1 MNWTERQLEA
11 IENRQKNILVAAA
24 AGSGKT
30 AVLVERIRRLIV
42 EDRVPVDRMLIVTF
56 TNAAAAEMKEKI
68 RQALYAEQNEDRTK
82 AAYARRQLALLP
94 QASISTF
101 HSFALNVIRKY
112 FYLTDLEPGFSI
124 CDEARGAIL
133 REDAMDELLE
143 RRFEEG
149 SPEFHDFLDR
159 YSSGRN
165 MNGVREMILSVYD
178 GVMAMPYPWKWLDE
192 KIGELGLSCDEF
204 RKSPLMEY
212 IWDHAAEVLTKAG
225 ENSRKAAEILEDEG
239 LDRLADKVREG
250 QTIFIEAALE
260 YGKTRDFEGFG
271 EKLGL
276 IGLPRITPKKEE
288 KEIYAEVKD
297 SVSACL
303 KEAREAAKNLR
314 EEIFCRPL
322 DAQVEE
328 MNRTAPFA
336 AYLGGLVREYHEIFR
351 AVKKKKKT
359 GRFRRHRALLPG
371 NTGKPRRAG
380 FLPGKV
386 RVYFYRRISG
396 HQRPSGGNYRKNLP
410 REQSLHGRRHKA
422 EHLQVQTCR
431 AVHIQAKVP
440 SVRGLRR
447 RRQLRKDRP

>member
-82 AAYARRQLALLP
+82 AAYARKQLALLP

-212 IWDHAAEVLTKAG
+212 IWDHAAETLTKAG
-225 ENSRKAAEILEDEG
+225 ENSRKAAVILEDEG

-260 YGKTRDFEGFG
+260 YGKTRVWENPGF
-271 EKLGL
+271 
-276 IGLPRITPKKEE
+276 
-288 KEIYAEVKD
+288 
-297 SVSACL
+297 
-303 KEAREAAKNLR
+303 
-314 EEIFCRPL
+314 
-322 DAQVEE
+322 
-328 MNRTAPFA
+328 
-336 AYLGGLVREYHEIFR
+336 
-351 AVKKKKKT
+351 
-359 GRFRRHRALLPG
+359 
-371 NTGKPRRAG
+371 
-380 FLPGKV
+380 
-386 RVYFYRRISG
+386 
-396 HQRPSGGNYRKNLP
+396 
-410 REQSLHGRRHKA
+410 
-422 EHLQVQTCR
+422 
-431 AVHIQAKVP
+431 
-440 SVRGLRR
+440 
-447 RRQLRKDRP
+447 